1 MITIRLTT
9 GLCKKEKI
17 KRQYLLKCLDGLKHN
32 QKTTPKSITF
42 SSEEKVTI
50 VDPRHPLFG
59 RTLSLIGITNNQYGG
74 RYCAVKLPE
83 GVSRLI
89 PIEVTDLCPETV
101 TIYSL
106 PLSLS
111 SVKQLLATYHRI
123 TSKSVEETE
132 DESIRHQDG
141 DTPAVAEAPENQG
154 PGSSRGYLE
163 RVDSGAA
170 EPCVPNISARVPSS
184 GPKQPSGGKKQ

>member
-1 MITIRLTT
+1 MN
-9 GLCKKEKI
+9 
-17 KRQYLLKCLDGLKHN
+17 YSDGLGRN
-32 QKTTPKSITF
+32 QKTTLKSITF
-42 SSEEKVTI
+42 SPEEKVTI

-59 RTLSLIGITNNQYGG
+59 RTLSLIGITNKQYGG
-74 RYCAVKLPE
+74 RCCAVKLPE

-89 PIEVTDLCPETV
+89 PIEVTDLSLETI

-123 TSKSVEETE
+123 TSTKSVEETE
-132 DESIRHQDG
+132 DESIHHQGG
-141 DTPAVAEAPENQG
+141 DTPAVAEATENQG
-154 PGSSRGYLE
+154 AGSSRGYLE
-163 RVDSGAA
+163 RTDSGAA
-170 EPCVPNISARVPSS
+170 APCVPNISARVSSS